1 MEIPPITDDRWKELV
16 LGNID
21 FEFEFLAIKIL
32 IFRIRLNIKKNN
44 SHETIIKSARELR
57 NLFLKTI
64 KLPIAQND
72 LKKIFGGDVN

>member
-1 MEIPPITDDRWKELV
+1 MQIPPLTDKRWKELV
-16 LGNID
+16 VGNID

-32 IFRIRLNIKKNN
+32 MFRIRLNIKKDN
-44 SHETIIKSARELR
+44 SPEIINKSAEEIR

-64 KLPIAQND
+64 KLPIAQSD